1 MYRPFIALVFVA
13 LCLLQVV
20 RSDSLLSCQVVTE
33 GLESETQNQCN
44 CTFVRSLIEQAINNA
59 KKCSGVVYGGRCIR
73 FIYTSGYGMSKSD
86 ARNMC
91 VYHGGTLVDILNQE
105 MYNLIYDYAKEA
117 WDAYIDRN
125 PNYVEMWLASTYQSG
140 AVRSSVT
147 GEVSYARWHPNYPDG
162 RNWHAMGLLVATKA
176 SRGSLY
182 GMFNYFPSHTHL
194 VPLCSFPI

>member
-1 MYRPFIALVFVA
+1 MIYKCALV
-13 LCLLQVV
+13 LSICLLQVV

-44 CTFVRSLIEQAINNA
+44 CTFVRSLIQQAINNA

-73 FIYTSGYGMSKSD
+73 FIYTSGYGMSKPD

-105 MYNLIYDYAKEA
+105 MFNLIYNYAKEA

-125 PNYVEMWLASTYQSG
+125 VNYVEIWLASVYEDGSI
-140 AVRSSVT
+140 RSSTT
-147 GEVSYARWHPNYPDG
+147 GEPIYTTWHPGFPTHITG
-162 RNWHAMGLLVATKA
+162 FHSVGLVVATKA
-176 SRGSLY
+176 SRGSLH
-182 GMFNYFPSHTHL
+182 GMFNHAPNHPYL
-194 VPLCSFPI
+194 VPLCSFTI